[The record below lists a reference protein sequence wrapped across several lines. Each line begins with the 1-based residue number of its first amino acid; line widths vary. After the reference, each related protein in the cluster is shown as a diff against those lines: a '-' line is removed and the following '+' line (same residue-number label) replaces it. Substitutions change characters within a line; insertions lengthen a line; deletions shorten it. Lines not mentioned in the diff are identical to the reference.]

1 MYYCTCMHVVECKVL
16 KIYLYLLLNCALTK
30 KCLSVQRILK
40 YLLKMHTSMNNKR
53 SLEMLQSVKLH
64 AGPNF
69 FPTLKI

>member
-1 MYYCTCMHVVECKVL
+1 M
-16 KIYLYLLLNCALTK
+16 YLLLNCALTK

-64 AGPNF
+64 VEPNF

>member
-1 MYYCTCMHVVECKVL
+1 M
-16 KIYLYLLLNCALTK
+16 YLLLNCALTK

-69 FPTLKI
+69 FPTLKIWCNEVNLKLPM